1 MTSEEA
7 TRDLGRSAAPYQ
19 IRFPSRGD
27 SGLDQDEEWCV
38 VTLADGTEERMRFHD
53 YHEIYPHPGLYE
65 QIFHERLACS
75 SPEIVVGLL
84 GRQLK
89 ANGVDARELS
99 VLDLGAGNGMVG
111 EELKGIGAGT
121 VVGVDIIKEAAEAA
135 ERDRSGVYDDYFV
148 EDFTDLPDATVEQLR
163 SHNLNALACVAAL
176 GFGDIPPLAF
186 ATAYDLVGPDGWLA
200 FNIRDEFLEAGRG
213 GFARLIHS
221 MYRDRWIEPLDSE
234 RYVHRLSSVDGKP
247 LHYVAMVA
255 RKLGPAS
262 ARGRVEE
269 LEGV

>member
-1 MTSEEA
+1 MTSKEA
-7 TRDLGRSAAPYQ
+7 TNQLGRSAAPYR
-19 IRFPSRGD
+19 IRFPSSAD

-38 VTLADGTEERMRFHD
+38 VTLADGTEERLRFHD

-65 QIFHERLACS
+65 QIFREKLACS

-84 GRQLK
+84 ERQLK
-89 ANGVDARELS
+89 ANGADASDLS

-111 EELKGIGAGT
+111 EELKGIGAGM
-121 VVGVDIIKEAAEAA
+121 VIGVDIIEEAAEAA
-135 ERDRSGVYDDYFV
+135 ERDRSGLYDDYLV
-148 EDFTDLPDATVEQLR
+148 EDFTDLPDATAKQLR
-163 SHNLNALACVAAL
+163 SHNLNTLVCVAAL

-186 ATAYDLVGPDGWLA
+186 ATAYDLLGPDGWLA
-200 FNIRDEFLEAGRG
+200 FNIRDEFLEDGRG
-213 GFARLIHS
+213 GFARLIHA
-221 MYRDRWIEPLDSE
+221 MYKDRWIELLDSE

-262 ARGRVEE
+262 AREHVEE
-269 LEGV
+269 LEAK